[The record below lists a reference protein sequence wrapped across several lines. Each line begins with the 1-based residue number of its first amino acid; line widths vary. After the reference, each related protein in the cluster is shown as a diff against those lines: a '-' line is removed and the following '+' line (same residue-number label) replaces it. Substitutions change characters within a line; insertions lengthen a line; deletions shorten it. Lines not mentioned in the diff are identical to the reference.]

1 MTNYIEIWR
10 DILEGSGWEESGWNL
25 FVNPRYPRVSV
36 LLYPRREDG
45 GPLSHK
51 WEVRVDD
58 KPHVSGM
65 SPDRL
70 RTWMYAVKR
79 WEDPNYVEPS
89 SLEEWKE
96 PNLDLTEE
104 DKKWL
109 GSQNITSSFIT
120 IPLGQLSPPHTKVAI
135 SVPEL
140 VAQTNAFSVKRRPG
154 CTPQLTKSDPKQLYL
169 QYNVKCHESYS
180 DPNGHDVRVKFDVS
194 KVQETQ
200 KANDLD
206 VQLNCSCV
214 APNTMVRMA
223 DGTERRIDQIVVGD
237 MVLTHK
243 GRSRRVSAVMN
254 RPAKPNEIAYAA
266 KVKGYRDPLILSE
279 DHPLAVVRG
288 YEFCAC
294 GCGLSL
300 PLTYKSVTVR
310 SRWAR
315 KFIHGHYKRGD
326 NSFDYSAGRALWRTP
341 PELVQRECLYFPR
354 VQWAGMTVVDSDF
367 ASLLGYYLAE
377 GDLIRH
383 PQTQVKAGRKQPVL
397 RGASLPLEIEGKN
410 WLVTGVRFTLNQNE
424 SDTLASDIVA
434 KATRYLGAS
443 AEVAIKAKNH
453 KGRKWL
459 TVTIKHPEL
468 AVAFHRLV
476 GFRSGNKKLSQEI
489 VGWAPQSMVELVS
502 SYALGDGYFSE
513 GDQSVFSTSRDLI
526 TQISTFLFSQGVWN
540 NYTYQQNLTSV
551 SHRLNWDY
559 RQYPVLWNAM
569 KNRMRPADYTRTQ
582 TRIDQPNVYGDSTN
596 FIWGEGYIRA
606 LRSLEQVEAPAVF
619 HDLEIEDDHSFIANG
634 VVVHN
639 CPAFLYWGAQWNL
652 HQRDGLLGE
661 PRPELVAPTQ
671 HLDLRSN
678 FVICKHCK
686 AVLERILPSV
696 QHNMIN
702 IIREETVRKNKEKA
716 KPTPEKLQKEQDA
729 MKQRMEIKKIRQLK
743 NKKIQEKLLEALRQR
758 EEKKNGE
765 PEEEMG
771 QPEEPTVVERE
782 QPATT
787 EPTPLTVET
796 PKTEDISQIEPKPEE
811 DMTSMVEQEE
821 KKLQEEE
828 HKKLKN
834 QPHLHKGLPY
844 ETDTEKQEHGH
855 DVPSNKDLV
864 KVLKEKK
871 EKKQNQKR
879 TSLEASL
886 LAAVV
891 EGDNE
896 S

>member
-1 MTNYIEIWR
+1 MVLAIDGNLLDHSKLEADENVRIPEDCPECGTPVEVRTDPHYNCMGCDYEFEGDVSWQYTGVIPPNAIKVYQGKVAMTNYIEIWR

-206 VQLNCSCV
+206 VQLNCSC
-214 APNTMVRMA
+214 
-223 DGTERRIDQIVVGD
+223 
-237 MVLTHK
+237 
-243 GRSRRVSAVMN
+243 
-254 RPAKPNEIAYAA
+254 
-266 KVKGYRDPLILSE
+266 
-279 DHPLAVVRG
+279 
-288 YEFCAC
+288 
-294 GCGLSL
+294 
-300 PLTYKSVTVR
+300 
-310 SRWAR
+310 
-315 KFIHGHYKRGD
+315 
-326 NSFDYSAGRALWRTP
+326 
-341 PELVQRECLYFPR
+341 
-354 VQWAGMTVVDSDF
+354 
-367 ASLLGYYLAE
+367 
-377 GDLIRH
+377 
-383 PQTQVKAGRKQPVL
+383 
-397 RGASLPLEIEGKN
+397 
-410 WLVTGVRFTLNQNE
+410 
-424 SDTLASDIVA
+424 
-434 KATRYLGAS
+434 
-443 AEVAIKAKNH
+443 
-453 KGRKWL
+453 
-459 TVTIKHPEL
+459 
-468 AVAFHRLV
+468 
-476 GFRSGNKKLSQEI
+476 
-489 VGWAPQSMVELVS
+489 
-502 SYALGDGYFSE
+502 
-513 GDQSVFSTSRDLI
+513 
-526 TQISTFLFSQGVWN
+526 
-540 NYTYQQNLTSV
+540 
-551 SHRLNWDY
+551 
-559 RQYPVLWNAM
+559 
-569 KNRMRPADYTRTQ
+569 
-582 TRIDQPNVYGDSTN
+582 
-596 FIWGEGYIRA
+596 
-606 LRSLEQVEAPAVF
+606 
-619 HDLEIEDDHSFIANG
+619 
-634 VVVHN
+634 
-639 CPAFLYWGAQWNL
+639 PAFLYWGAQWNL
-652 HQRDGLLGE
+652 HQRDGLLGD

-811 DMTSMVEQEE
+811 DMTSMVEAR
-821 KKLQEEE
+821 KRR
-828 HKKLKN
+828 
-834 QPHLHKGLPY
+834 
-844 ETDTEKQEHGH
+844 
-855 DVPSNKDLV
+855 SFRR
-864 KVLKEKK
+864 
-871 EKKQNQKR
+871 KR
-879 TSLEASL
+879 TRSSRTNPTFTRVCRMRRTQRSRNTAMMSRATRIWLRCSRRKRRKSKTKSVL
-886 LAAVV
+886 H
-891 EGDNE
+891 
-896 S
+896 